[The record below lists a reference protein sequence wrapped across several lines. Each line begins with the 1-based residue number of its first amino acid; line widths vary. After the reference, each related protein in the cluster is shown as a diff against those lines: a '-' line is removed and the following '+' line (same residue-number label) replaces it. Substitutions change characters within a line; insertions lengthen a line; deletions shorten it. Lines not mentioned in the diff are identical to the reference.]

1 MKIEENNE
9 NGVVIIKIESKMLDV
24 PKVSEFKETVLPLV
38 KNQKKVLFD
47 LKGLFFVDSSGCGAI
62 LSCIRQVNAD
72 DGEIKICNTNRRVRT
87 LFELIRM
94 HKIVDI
100 YNTRQE
106 AMDSF

>member
-1 MKIEENNE
+1 MKIEKINE
-9 NGVVIIKIESKMLDV
+9 KDVVIIKIASKMLDV

-38 KNQKKVLFD
+38 KKQEKVLFD
-47 LKGLFFVDSSGCGAI
+47 LEELFFVDSSGCGAI

-72 DGEIKICNTNRRVRT
+72 DGEIKICNTNKRVRT

>member
-1 MKIEENNE
+1 MKIEKSNE
-9 NGVVIIKIESKMLDV
+9 NGVVIIKIASKMLEV
-24 PKVSEFKETVLPLV
+24 SKVSEFKEAVLPLV
-38 KNQKKVLFD
+38 QKQKKILFD
-47 LKGLFFVDSSGCGAI
+47 LEELFFVDSSGCGAI

-72 DGEIKICNTNRRVRT
+72 DGEIKICNTNKRVRT